1 MRLRVSPFYK
11 DIDLLVGAP
20 PSRSHSNLIA
30 SRTSH
35 LHLPSHGG
43 AEAPQMSLRAS
54 QTSGPLRWLI
64 PRSLLS
70 PGSVHVVAC
79 VPISFRFKAEIIDE
93 PCLFLNFP

>member
-1 MRLRVSPFYK
+1 
-11 DIDLLVGAP
+11 
-20 PSRSHSNLIA
+20 
-30 SRTSH
+30 
-35 LHLPSHGG
+35 
-43 AEAPQMSLRAS
+43 MSLRAS

-93 PCLFLNFP
+93 PCLVLNFP